1 MNQDELL
8 ALIDQIYQAGADAER
23 WPVVLQSIADAFG
36 AGEASLSAVSPRS
49 VPWLVAPRTDPEY
62 LRSYGEHYHP
72 LNLFW
77 QRMTRAPVG
86 TAVTDR
92 MVLPA
97 TTLQSSPFYN
107 EWSLP
112 QGYSSVMGATLLV
125 EGDWRIEFVVPGR
138 IEFGPEHL
146 KLYNAISP
154 HLRRAVQLNRR
165 LQTAEADRAHS
176 HDTLDS
182 LEQGVVIVDC
192 TARVLFANR
201 AADSAFAGG
210 LRIVDGMLCSSSASE
225 TASLRSAIAAGTGN
239 GPARSPDTVTISRG
253 PFRIPLSVLVVA
265 LQSEATWI
273 AAHRRAAALFIS
285 DPERTIGPD
294 DQQLRKQYGLTR
306 AEAALV
312 RELLQGHKMQQ
323 VTANLGIKIATAR
336 THLHRVLAKTGARSQ
351 ADLMR
356 LLLTTGHRLR
366 RNGDE

>member
-1 MNQDELL
+1 MNQDQLL
-8 ALIDQIYQAGADAER
+8 SLIDQIYQAGADAGR
-23 WPVVLQSIADAFG
+23 WPAVLQTIADAFG

-97 TTLQSSPFYN
+97 ATLQSSPFYN

-112 QGYSSVMGATLLV
+112 QGYSSVMGATLLA
-125 EGDWRIEFVVPGR
+125 EGDWRIEFVVPGK
-138 IEFGPEHL
+138 IDFGPEHL
-146 KLYNAISP
+146 KLYDVIAP

-165 LQTAEADRAHS
+165 LQTAEVDRAYS
-176 HDTLDS
+176 LAALDR
-182 LEQGVVIVDC
+182 LDQGVAIVDC
-192 TARVLFANR
+192 NARMIFANR
-201 AADSAFAGG
+201 SADSAFAGG
-210 LRIVDGMLCSSSASE
+210 LRLVNGVICSNSASE
-225 TASLRSAIAAGTGN
+225 TAALHSAIASG
-239 GPARSPDTVTISRG
+239 ARARLVESPDTVAISRG
-253 PFRIPLSVLVVA
+253 PFRLPLSLLVIS
-265 LQSEATWI
+265 LQSEINWTAR
-273 AAHRRAAALFIS
+273 HQRAAAIFIT
-285 DPERTIGPD
+285 DPERIAGPD
-294 DQQLRKQYGLTR
+294 AMQLQKQFGLTR
-306 AEAALV
+306 AEAVLAREMLKGRGV
-312 RELLQGHKMQQ
+312 REVADRLE
-323 VTANLGIKIATAR
+323 IKIATAR

-356 LLLTTGHRLR
+356 LMLTSGHWIR

>member
-8 ALIDQIYQAGADAER
+8 SLIDQIYQAGADASL
-23 WPVVLQSIADAFG
+23 WPAVLQTVADAFG

-97 TTLQSSPFYN
+97 ATLQSSQFYN

-112 QGYSSVMGATLLV
+112 QGYSSVMGATLLA

-138 IEFGPEHL
+138 VDFGPEHL
-146 KLYNAISP
+146 KLYDAIAP

-165 LQTAEADRAHS
+165 LQAAEVDRAYS
-176 HDTLDS
+176 LAALDK
-182 LEQGVVIVDC
+182 LGQGVVIVDC
-192 TARVLFANR
+192 NARIIFANR

-210 LRIVDGMLCSSSASE
+210 LRLVNGVLCSDSAAE
-225 TASLRSAIAAGTGN
+225 TAALHSAIASGVGDRLAG
-239 GPARSPDTVTISRG
+239 SSDTVTVSRG
-253 PFRIPLSVLVVA
+253 SLRLPLSLLVIP
-265 LQSEATWI
+265 LQSEINWTAG
-273 AAHRRAAALFIS
+273 HQRAAAVFIT
-285 DPERTIGPD
+285 DPERVSAPD
-294 DQQLRKQYGLTR
+294 ARQLQKQFGLTR
-306 AEAALV
+306 AEAVLV
-312 RELLQGHKMQQ
+312 REMLKGRGVQDVADRLE
-323 VTANLGIKIATAR
+323 IKIATAR

-356 LLLTTGHRLR
+356 LMLTSGHWIR
-366 RNGDE
+366 RDPEE